1 MTKRLL
7 AIGQRSAQAD
17 EKVKSIFTWM
27 ILLLSGVGAFSLY
40 SWMQYWLSGD
50 PIYLMSEAQIAWLS
64 IATLASFIIALLTAV
79 SLRVVRLSYQ
89 ESTYLK
95 EVEKGY
101 HEPIISDIEPI
112 SSSAIQEEV
121 GEVNIRREVNG
132 ETIYTPLTMTAAQA
146 VQYYDRIPM
155 NANEIRHLLDQH
167 KGWNPV
173 VTYLENRKIRANAEA
188 FYSLPEKIEKGQ
200 AVSWPVQ

>member
-27 ILLLSGVGAFSLY
+27 MLILAGVGVFAVY
-40 SWMQYWLSGD
+40 SWVQYWVSGD
-50 PIYLMSEAQIAWLS
+50 PVYLMSEAQIAWIS

-112 SSSAIQEEV
+112 REAIQDEV
-121 GEVNIRREVNG
+121 GEVNIRREING
-132 ETIYTPLTMTAAQA
+132 ETIYTPLTMTASQA

-167 KGWNPV
+167 KGWKPV
-173 VTYLENRKIRANAEA
+173 AAYLENRKIRANAEA
-188 FYSLPEKIEKGQ
+188 FYSLPETIEKGQ
-200 AVSWPVQ
+200 AVSWPV